1 MQQMVFSWDNVVA
14 GNGVAISL
22 SGMSIVFV
30 ALLLV
35 SVYIAL
41 LPKLAA
47 FCNKI
52 IPPAAHHHGPVASAP
67 TPPASSAGA
76 SEAEIVAAAVAY
88 LHKNKG

>member
-1 MQQMVFSWDNVVA
+1 MQQMLFSWDNVVA
-14 GNGVAISL
+14 GNGVAL
-22 SGMSIVFV
+22 SITGMCIVFT

-47 FCNKI
+47 FLNKI
-52 IPPAAHHHGPVASAP
+52 IPPSAHHSGPVANAP
-67 TPPASSAGA
+67 APQVQTGP

>member
-1 MQQMVFSWDNVVA
+1 MQQVLFSWDNVVA
-14 GNGVAISL
+14 GNGLAL
-22 SGMSIVFV
+22 SITGMSIVFV

-35 SVYIAL
+35 SIFIAL

-67 TPPASSAGA
+67 APAATSAGP